1 MVLRIDPVLSAR
13 EDRDGAGGER
23 GPVGAGVDPPASP
36 ETTTRPASPKPRA
49 SRSVKA
55 RPAVEALREPTMA
68 TEGLRS
74 VAGSPRTA
82 ISGGAVSVACS
93 AFG

>member
-1 MVLRIDPVLSAR
+1 MVLRIDPVLAAG
-13 EDRDGAGGER
+13 EDRDGAGGQR
-23 GPVGAGVDPPASP
+23 RLVGTGIDAAASP
-36 ETTTRPASPKPRA
+36 DTTTRPASPRPRA

-55 RPAVEALREPTMA
+55 RPAVEALREPTIA
-68 TEGLRS
+68 TEALGS
-74 VAGSPRTA
+74 AAGSPRTA